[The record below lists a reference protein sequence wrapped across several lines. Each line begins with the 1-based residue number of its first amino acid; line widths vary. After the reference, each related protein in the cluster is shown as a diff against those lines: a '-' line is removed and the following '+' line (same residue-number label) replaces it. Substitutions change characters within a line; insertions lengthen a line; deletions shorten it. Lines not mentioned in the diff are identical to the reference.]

1 MLEVHQLVRIFCE
14 IDDFCKQLENYTTH
28 LFLTGPSKPKR
39 GPSCRLSISE
49 IMTILILFQMIRFR
63 DFKTFYNGFLMQHYK
78 HYFPDLP
85 SYNRFIE
92 LIPRA
97 IFPMT

>member
-49 IMTILILFQMIRFR
+49 IMTILILLCTGQNYLVGRS
-63 DFKTFYNGFLMQHYK
+63 TFLVT
-78 HYFPDLP
+78 
-85 SYNRFIE
+85 R
-92 LIPRA
+92 
-97 IFPMT
+97 